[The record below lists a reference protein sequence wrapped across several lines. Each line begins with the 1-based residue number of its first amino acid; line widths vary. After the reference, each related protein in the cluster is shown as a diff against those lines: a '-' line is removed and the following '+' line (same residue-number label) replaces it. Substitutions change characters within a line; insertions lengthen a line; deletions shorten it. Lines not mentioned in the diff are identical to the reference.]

1 MEILKLREHSELAS
15 EAATWFHSKWDIPAE
30 EYAESIQECL
40 AGKSIV
46 PQWYVVVEDEQI
58 IGGIGVIEND
68 FHNRK
73 DLTPNV
79 CAVYVEENCRCQG
92 IAGKLLELVC
102 EDMRSFGFTALYL
115 VTDHTEFYE
124 RYGWKFLCMVQGDGE
139 PEMMRMYMYNLL
151 ELDKRG

>member
-79 CAVYVEENCRCQG
+79 CAVYVEENYRCRG
-92 IAGKLLELVC
+92 IAGKLLGFVC
-102 EDMRSFGFTALYL
+102 EDMHSFGLKTLYL
-115 VTDHTEFYE
+115 ITDHTDFYE
-124 RYGWKFLCMVQGDGE
+124 RYGWEFMCMVQGDDGN
-139 PEMMRMYMYNLL
+139 MIRMYRHASVP
-151 ELDKRG
+151 DKKL

>member
-1 MEILKLREHSELAS
+1 MEILKLREHGELAVKVAS
-15 EAATWFHSKWDIPAE
+15 WFHSKWHIPVE
-30 EYAESIQECL
+30 EYTKSIQECL
-40 AGKSIV
+40 SGGCV
-46 PQWYVVVEDEQI
+46 PQWYVAVENGQI

-68 FHNRK
+68 FHDRK
-73 DLTPNV
+73 DITPNV

-102 EDMRSFGFTALYL
+102 EDMRSFGLTALSL

-139 PEMMRMYMYNLL
+139 PDMTRMYMYNLL

>member
-79 CAVYVEENCRCQG
+79 CAVYVEENYRCRG
-92 IAGKLLELVC
+92 IAGKLLGFVC
-102 EDMRSFGFTALYL
+102 EDMHSFGLKTLYL
-115 VTDHTEFYE
+115 SISSRTTPISMNAMDGSFYA
-124 RYGWKFLCMVQGDGE
+124 WCKAMV
-139 PEMMRMYMYNLL
+139 
-151 ELDKRG
+151 KRI